1 MKYCD
6 NNFASS
12 TYRLIDT
19 STMDPLLDSRDKT
32 EVFILHRY
40 SVIVNFLYLVSWCG
54 LCNLF
59 QVVEKKKSPLYP
71 DLKDEDGENERE
83 MLNSD
88 GKVWRRERNLNI
100 VIHRLLWLY
109 MRHFLEWGLL
119 KFSLKPTQSTATIIA
134 SIIDRCFAFYW
145 RQEKNI
151 TFLGQGFIG
160 GDY

>member
-6 NNFASS
+6 NIFASS

-19 STMDPLLDSRDKT
+19 STMDPLLDTRDKT

-40 SVIVNFLYLVSWCG
+40 SVIVKFLDLVSCCV
-54 LCNLF
+54 LCKLF

-88 GKVWRRERNLNI
+88 GKVEDEKETETKLYIFYFHCKWDNLSVGASKIFFETYPKYSNDHCI
-100 VIHRLLWLY
+100 DHWLLLC
-109 MRHFLEWGLL
+109 
-119 KFSLKPTQSTATIIA
+119 I
-134 SIIDRCFAFYW
+134 
-145 RQEKNI
+145 
-151 TFLGQGFIG
+151 
-160 GDY
+160 

>member
-32 EVFILHRY
+32 EVFILHRF
-40 SVIVNFLYLVSWCG
+40 SVIVKFLDLVSWCV

-88 GKVWRRERNLNI
+88 GKVE
-100 VIHRLLWLY
+100 
-109 MRHFLEWGLL
+109 E
-119 KFSLKPTQSTATIIA
+119 
-134 SIIDRCFAFYW
+134 
-145 RQEKNI
+145 EKEI
-151 TFLGQGFIG
+151 QT
-160 GDY
+160 